1 MNDAVYLGNP
11 NLKKANVTQEW
22 TKEEVEEYARC
33 MKDPIYFIQNFIKIV
48 SLDEGLVPF
57 ELYDFQKEMVGT
69 FHNNRFTICKL
80 PRQSGKSTTII
91 AYLLHYVLFNPTV
104 NVAILANKAATA
116 RDLLGRLQLA
126 YEHLPKWLQQG
137 VMSWNKGSLELEN
150 GSKILASST
159 SASAVRGGSYNIIFL
174 DEFAYVPANV
184 AEQFFSSVY
193 PTISSGKTTKVM
205 IVSTPHG
212 MNMFYKL
219 WVDAEEQRN
228 EYIPIEVH
236 WSEVP
241 GRDEEWKAQ
250 TIKNTSEAQFNTE
263 FNCEFLG
270 SIDTLIT
277 PTKLRTLAYRAPISS
292 NAGLDVHEN
301 PLEGHTYFLSAD
313 VSRGTSNDYSAFTV
327 IDVTEMPYKIVAK
340 YRDNE
345 IKPLIFPSKIYDVAR
360 AYNQAYVLIEVNDI
374 GEQVANTLQFDLEY
388 DNLCMASMRG
398 RAGQVLGGGFSGGKA
413 QLGVRTTKAVKKIGC
428 SNLKQMVEDNKL
440 IVEDYE
446 VITEL
451 STFIV
456 KGQSFE
462 ADEGCTDDLVACLF
476 TFAWATDQTYFKELT
491 NVDMRKTMMAEQA
504 DALEQDMAPF
514 GFVVNGL
521 EDENIGEVVDEYGTR
536 WNPVVRDYGSNW

>member
-1 MNDAVYLGNP
+1 MPDITYLGNP
-11 NLKKANVTQEW
+11 NLKKANVSQNW
-22 TKEEVEEYARC
+22 TKEELVEYQKC
-33 MKDPIYFIQNFIKIV
+33 MDSPQYFIENYVKIV

-57 ELYDFQKEMVGT
+57 KMYDFQKEMVGT

-80 PRQSGKSTTII
+80 PRQSGKSTVMVS
-91 AYLLHYVLFNPTV
+91 YLLHYALFNASV
-104 NVAILANKAATA
+104 NIAILANKAATA
-116 RDLLGRLQLA
+116 RDLLSRLQLA

-174 DEFAYVPANV
+174 DEFAYVPSNV

-241 GRDEEWKAQ
+241 GRDEAWKEQ
-250 TIKNTSEAQFNTE
+250 TIKNTSQAQFNTE
-263 FNCEFLG
+263 FECEFLG
-270 SIDTLIT
+270 SIDTLIA
-277 PTKLRTLAYRAPISS
+277 PYKLKQLTYRSPIQSS
-292 NAGLDVHEN
+292 AGLDVHVA
-301 PLEGHTYFLSAD
+301 PQPDHTYVLVAD
-313 VSRGTSNDYSAFTV
+313 VARGTSNDYSAFV
-327 IDVTEMPYKIVAK
+327 VVDVSEIPYRVVAK
-340 YRDNE
+340 FRDNE
-345 IKPLIFPSKIYDVAR
+345 LKPLIFPSKIYDVAR
-360 AYNQAYVLIEVNDI
+360 AYNQAFVLIEVNDI
-374 GEQVANTLQFDLEY
+374 GEQVASAMQFDLEY
-388 DNLCMASMRG
+388 DNLIMASMRG
-398 RAGQVLGGGFSGGKA
+398 RAGQVIGAGFSGGRA

-428 SNLKQMVEDNKL
+428 SNLKQLVEDNKL
-440 IVEDYE
+440 ILEDYDC
-446 VITEL
+446 INEL

-462 ADEGCTDDLVACLF
+462 ADDGCNDDLVACLF
-476 TFAWATDQTYFKELT
+476 IFAWLTDQTYFKELT
-491 NVDMRKTMMAEQA
+491 NNDIRRVMMNEQQDM
-504 DALEQDMAPF
+504 LEQDMAPF

-521 EDENIGEVVDEYGTR
+521 EDENIGEMVDEYGTR
-536 WNPVVRDYGSNW
+536 WAPIIRDSSRSW